1 MMKCFVQLV
10 IASSIFS
17 LLIASPVPAAAEV
30 GNEAVSEEESIG
42 GRRSLEPL
50 ETSRTNDPAM
60 TRNSV
65 LDLTDLEQPA
75 TTVAEWVAQMEAALV
90 QITGVRIET
99 TETGLQVVLETT
111 EGELSA
117 PATETIGNALIA
129 DIPNTVLALP
139 DGDEFSQ
146 ANPIEG
152 VALVSV
158 TSLPNN
164 RVRVAITG
172 TAAPP
177 IAEVRVEAQGLVF
190 GVTPGTETDAAQDED
205 AIQVVVTGEQE
216 EGYVVDNATT
226 ATRTDTPIRDVPQSI
241 QVIPRQVIED
251 QNANTLEEVLRNVN
265 GGGARGFGG
274 FSGRG
279 IFTDGATRTNDNF
292 SYVPNLGN
300 VERVEVLDGPA
311 SVLYGQGGPGG
322 VVNLVTKQPL
332 RDPFYE
338 IEGTIGSYDDYRG
351 SLDLTGPLNDS
362 ESILY
367 RLNINYENS
376 GSFIDFVDNE
386 EFAVFPVLS
395 LQLSENT
402 DLVLEGSYERQSS
415 VFTLATGLPTI
426 GTIVTNPLGEVPR
439 SRFLGEPEDRFNS
452 TAINVGYRLE
462 HEFNEDWALRNRLR
476 ATFVDFSNRGFRA
489 DSLEA
494 DNRTVIGGAFDSRL
508 NDELY
513 TMQTEVLG
521 EVQTG
526 IVQHDLLIGLEL
538 QRSIVQARRDFPTGT
553 RSIDLFDPEY
563 LSESEYDAIF
573 GGFEPTAGEDTTGH
587 TIGVY
592 AQNLLSIG
600 EQVKILLGGRFDQV
614 FQNIERVPGL
624 TSFITG
630 DSEYSETS
638 AFSPRVGIV
647 YQPIQPVSL
656 YAGWSRSFEPQSGI
670 DREGNPFVP
679 IRGEQFEVGVKTEFL
694 DGRLAANLA
703 AYQITRQNDFLP
715 DPVDP
720 ANFSIQTGEQRSR
733 GIEFDVV
740 GEPLPGLRLIAGYAY
755 TDSIVTEGTPDVEG
769 NQLVNVP
776 EHQAN
781 LWAVYEIQSGALE
794 GLGLGAGL
802 FFVGDRPRDPQNT
815 FTIPS
820 YLLTNA
826 VVYYRRDNWRVQLN
840 VDNLFDVRYFPD
852 QTGIGVVVGEPFTI
866 RGTVAVTF

>member
-1 MMKCFVQLV
+1 MGLMSMAA
-10 IASSIFS
+10 I
-17 LLIASPVPAAAEV
+17 PAAWADT
-30 GNEAVSEEESIG
+30 GLTTQI
-42 GRRSLEPL
+42 
-50 ETSRTNDPAM
+50 TDPEQI
-60 TRNSV
+60 TH
-65 LDLTDLEQPA
+65 TQPA
-75 TTVAEWVAQMEAALV
+75 TTVEEWIAQIDAALV
-90 QITGVRIET
+90 QITEVRVET
-99 TETGLQVVLETT
+99 NETGLQVILETA
-111 EGELSA
+111 EEDLAA
-117 PATETIGNALIA
+117 PAIEAVGNALIVE
-129 DIPNTVLALP
+129 IPNAVLALT
-139 DGDEFSQ
+139 DGDAFEQFG
-146 ANPIEG
+146 PTEG
-152 VALVSV
+152 IALVSV
-158 TSLPNN
+158 TNLPDG
-164 RVRVAITG
+164 RVRVSITG
-172 TAAPP
+172 TDAPP
-177 IAEVRVEAQGLVF
+177 QAQVSTEAGNLVLSA
-190 GVTPGTETDAAQDED
+190 VPGMAQVGDADD
-205 AIQVVVTGEQE
+205 AIQIVVTGEQDS
-216 EGYVVDNATT
+216 YRVPNAST
-226 ATRTDTPIRDVPQSI
+226 ATRTDTPIRDIPQSI

-251 QNANTLEEVLRNVN
+251 QNASTLEEVLRNVN
-265 GGGARGFGG
+265 GGGSRGFEG
-274 FSGRG
+274 FFDRT
-279 IFTDGATRTNDNF
+279 ILTDGATRAVNNAR
-292 SYVPNLGN
+292 YVPNLGN

-311 SVLYGQGGPGG
+311 SVLYGQGGAGG
-322 VVNLVTKQPL
+322 VVNLVTRQPL

-351 SLDLTGPLNDS
+351 RIDLTGPLNDS

-386 EFAVFPVLS
+386 RFAVFPVLS
-395 LQLSENT
+395 LQLGENT

-415 VFTLATGLPTI
+415 VSTTAVGLPTI

-439 SRFLGEPEDRFNS
+439 SRFLGEANDGFNS

-462 HEFNEDWALRNRLR
+462 HQFSEDWTLRNRLR

-489 DSLEA
+489 DRLAA
-494 DNRTVIGGAFDSRL
+494 DNRTVIGGAFNSQV

-513 TMQTEVLG
+513 TMQTEVFG
-521 EVQTG
+521 EMQTG
-526 IVQHDLLIGLEL
+526 TVQHNLLIGLEL
-538 QRSIVQARRDFPTGT
+538 QRSVARARRDIPAGT

-563 LSESEYDAIF
+563 LSGSEYDAFF
-573 GGFEPTAGEDTTGH
+573 GDFEPTAGEDTTSH

-624 TSFITG
+624 TTFITG
-630 DSEYSETS
+630 DSEYSEPS

-647 YQPIQPVSL
+647 YQPIELVSL

-720 ANFSIQTGEQRSR
+720 VNFSIQTGEQRSR

-769 NQLVNVP
+769 NQLINTP
-776 EHQAN
+776 NHRAN

-826 VVYYRRDNWRVQLN
+826 VAYYRRDNWRVQLN

-852 QTGIGVVVGEPFTI
+852 RTNIGVAVGEPLTI

>member
-1 MMKCFVQLV
+1 MNQFRGLALMLSGV
-10 IASSIFS
+10 
-17 LLIASPVPAAAEV
+17 
-30 GNEAVSEEESIG
+30 
-42 GRRSLEPL
+42 
-50 ETSRTNDPAM
+50 
-60 TRNSV
+60 SV
-65 LDLTDLEQPA
+65 LVATAAPAEINAGDIEAANPDGIEEPTRAGDSTPPSDSPISLSELDQPA
-75 TTVAEWVAQMEAALV
+75 TTVAEWIAQMEPSAIQV
-90 QITGVRIET
+90 TGVQVNVT
-99 TETGLQVVLETT
+99 DTGLEITLETD
-111 EGELSA
+111 A
-117 PATETIGNALIA
+117 PLTTPSTSVVGNALIA
-129 DIPNTVLALP
+129 EISNAVLALP
-139 DGDEFSQ
+139 DGDAFEQFG
-146 ANPIEG
+146 PTEG
-152 VALVSV
+152 IALVSV
-158 TSLPNN
+158 TNLPDG
-164 RVRVAITG
+164 RVRVSITG
-172 TAAPP
+172 TDAPP
-177 IAEVRVEAQGLVF
+177 QAQVSTEAGNLVLSA
-190 GVTPGTETDAAQDED
+190 VPGMAQVGDADD
-205 AIQVVVTGEQE
+205 AIQIVVTGEQDS
-216 EGYVVDNATT
+216 YRVPNAST
-226 ATRTDTPIRDVPQSI
+226 ATRTDTPIREIPQSI

-274 FSGRG
+274 FFGRG
-279 IFTDGATRTNDNF
+279 IFTDGATRANNN
-292 SYVPNLGN
+292 SRYVPNLGN
-300 VERVEVLDGPA
+300 VEQVEVLDGPA

-322 VVNLVTKQPL
+322 VVNLVTRQPL

-386 EFAVFPVLS
+386 ELAVFPVLGFE
-395 LQLSENT
+395 LGENT

-415 VFTLATGLPTI
+415 VTTTAVGLPTI

-439 SRFLGEPEDRFNS
+439 SRFLGEPNDGFNS

-462 HEFNEDWALRNRLR
+462 HQFNEDWTLRNRLR

-489 DSLEA
+489 DRLGA
-494 DNRTVIGGAFDSRL
+494 DNRTVIGGAFDSRVD
-508 NDELY
+508 DELY

-526 IVQHDLLIGLEL
+526 IVQHDLLVGLEL
-538 QRSIVQARRDFPTGT
+538 QRSVARARRDFPAGT

-563 LSESEYDAIF
+563 LSESEYDAFF
-573 GGFEPTAGEDTTGH
+573 GDFEPTAGEDTTSH
-587 TIGVY
+587 TIGIY

-614 FQNIERVPGL
+614 FQNTEGVPGL
-624 TSFITG
+624 TTFITG
-630 DSEYSETS
+630 DSEYSEPS

-647 YQPIQPVSL
+647 YQPVEPVSL
-656 YAGWSRSFEPQSGI
+656 YAGWSRSFEPQTSI

-715 DPVDP
+715 DPVDL

-769 NQLVNVP
+769 NQRVNVP

-826 VVYYRRDNWRVQLN
+826 LVYYRRDNWRVQLN

-852 QTGIGVVVGEPFTI
+852 RTNIGVAVGEPLTI
-866 RGTVAVTF
+866 RGTVAVNF